1 MTPLIKKIS
10 TSLLL
15 VLLISLLHLPAT
27 RNVVTQQWFS
37 QLDQAAATYLE
48 DGLEK
53 AAWAFAAART
63 ANAVISVLQSFEVQA
78 SAGIIVD
85 AGVALSPGEALDP
98 INDLVERFSWVM
110 LASVTSLG
118 IQQFLMQVM
127 PWFALRVLLT
137 FALAVGLVSLWTP
150 GQVRERLKPFAC
162 RLAVAAI
169 ALRLLIPVAA
179 LADQYVY
186 DTFLAQK
193 YEQAAGQVTKLNT
206 TMEKATNKAEDKG
219 FIDQAVDFKEI
230 MTGIGERTA
239 EYAKHLLRL
248 VVIFII
254 QAAVLPL
261 TTLWILVKLLTWL
274 ADIASTLVIKDIRQK
289 TVL

>member
-1 MTPLIKKIS
+1 MTPLVKKIS
-10 TSLLL
+10 ASLLL
-15 VLLISLLHLPAT
+15 ALIISLLHLPAT
-27 RNVVTQQWFS
+27 RDTVTQEWFS
-37 QLDQAAATYLE
+37 QLDHAAETYLE

-53 AAWAFAAART
+53 TAWAFAAART

-78 SAGIIVD
+78 SAGIVVD

-110 LASVTSLG
+110 LASATSLG

-137 FALAVGLVSLWTP
+137 FALAVGLASLWMP
-150 GQVRERLKPFAC
+150 GRIRARLKPVAC

-169 ALRLLIPVAA
+169 ALRLLIPIAA

-186 DTFLAQK
+186 DTFLAQE

-206 TMEKATNKAEDKG
+206 TMEEATGKTEDKSI
-219 FIDQAVDFKEI
+219 IDQAMDFKEI
-230 MTGIGERTA
+230 MVKLGERTA

-248 VVIFII
+248 VIIFVV

-261 TTLWILVKLLTWL
+261 TTLWLLVKLLSWL
-274 ADIASTLVIKDIRQK
+274 ADIASTLATKDVRQRA
-289 TVL
+289 L